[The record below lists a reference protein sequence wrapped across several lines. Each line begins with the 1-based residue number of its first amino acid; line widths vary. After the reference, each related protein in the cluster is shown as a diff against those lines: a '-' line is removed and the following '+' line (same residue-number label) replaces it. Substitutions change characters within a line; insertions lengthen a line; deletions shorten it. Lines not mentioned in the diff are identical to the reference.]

1 VIYFLIYATEDGV
14 GIECGSREQI
24 LESIEELKEVSDY
37 QPWEE
42 WPKESV
48 EYWGD
53 RYAVIKGDLVV
64 PKAVEV
70 VTKYELD

>member
-1 VIYFLIYATEDGV
+1 MIYFLIYADADGV
-14 GIECGSREQI
+14 AMESGSKELI
-24 LESIEELKEVSDY
+24 LERIEELKEVSDY